1 MALHPADDGS
11 LVVNGAGEGPPEG
24 TTTFLTFLSAFF
36 AVVIVAAVGAL
47 VFALVSGPDSASG
60 GTADDQGLRDEVMSQ
75 ADQFILRANTY
86 GPADLDENNAMPGY
100 AERVREVITAKF
112 EVSFDE
118 NLNLA
123 EQTVSQ
129 AGYARTVDLYAT
141 GVESV
146 DADNATV
153 LVAGVLNGS
162 YPDSSAE
169 ATDEERIE
177 FEPQPFRFQVQLV
190 KSDDEW
196 LVDDFSPLSSEVVD
210 PTEGLVDPAAPT
222 GEPTAPSTSNGG
234 EG

>member
-1 MALHPADDGS
+1 MAVHPADDGS
-11 LVVNGAGEGPPEG
+11 LVVNGAGEGSPQG
-24 TTTFLTFLSAFF
+24 TTTYLTFLSAFF

-47 VFALVSGPDSASG
+47 IFALVSGPDSTSAG
-60 GTADDQGLRDEVMSQ
+60 AADDQGARDEVMSQ

-162 YPDSSAE
+162 YPDSSAG
-169 ATDEERIE
+169 ASDEDRIE

-190 KSDDEW
+190 RSDDEW

-222 GEPTAPSTSNGG
+222 DEPSATSTPSGG

>member
-1 MALHPADDGS
+1 
-11 LVVNGAGEGPPEG
+11 
-24 TTTFLTFLSAFF
+24 LS
-36 AVVIVAAVGAL
+36 
-47 VFALVSGPDSASG
+47 
-60 GTADDQGLRDEVMSQ
+60 
-75 ADQFILRANTY
+75 
-86 GPADLDENNAMPGY
+86 
-100 AERVREVITAKF
+100 
-112 EVSFDE
+112 
-118 NLNLA
+118 LA

-169 ATDEERIE
+169 ATDEDRIE

-190 KSDDEW
+190 RSDDEW

-210 PTEGLVDPAAPT
+210 PTEGLTDPA
-222 GEPTAPSTSNGG
+222 EPTESTGPTEPTPSEG